1 MKIYIVTSNKKK
13 EKELSKYFKNIGLK
27 TYHLTTMNNNNEDI
41 FLKNGDSCLII
52 SEQTKLISQD
62 TGRLSLLDKFEE
74 VVHEST
80 VSATYIEKKN
90 NEVIKTKNYF
100 TASVEGF
107 LFPSLKTERE
117 DVYNWDEIFF
127 SGKSMQSYQHMKDKG
142 IKNSA
147 RDIAFAKLIN
157 EMNYLFKFETK
168 VNLNFNKLEKDE
180 VISFESFLKDLIDN
194 NKYYKC
200 CKDNLFFNNLLS
212 NIINDG
218 IFVRRASDKSQ
229 RNYWLP
235 GLNAGI
241 PLTPKKD
248 DVHEITFM
256 FHDIMHFI
264 FPDLII
270 TGNDKLSK
278 NKYIISRMMSEA
290 FTIVLADIFFVSI
303 LKDNGVQYDFSKRK
317 IYPLFE
323 NMKFEISLNNIDKIR
338 NLLWANVCFALLGE
352 DQPLLDIVNN
362 EKAFYDYKNKYQRF
376 FQEDYRWTLNNY
388 KNISKNHLINKKW
401 YEYIKT
407 NFGSIIYSTEDYCS
421 QINNEMPIKEQISV
435 IFDEM
440 FNKIINM
447 SLSYKEYN
455 EGITLTNAFNR
466 YISGQCYI
474 FYKYETTYNSL
485 FLEQIM
491 NITSKGIHSFDDI
504 VYIRSIYK
512 AYLNKLETDNLI
524 TQYDKEKFENIFPV
538 FDPFY
543 VFYDRN
549 DNESFQDTLNIVY
562 SQKNRGLYV

>member
-1 MKIYIVTSNKKK
+1 MGAIMKIYIVTSNKKK

-27 TYHLTTMNNNNEDI
+27 TYHLTAMNNNHEEVY
-41 FLKNGDSCLII
+41 LKNGDSCLII
-52 SEQTKLISQD
+52 SEQTKLISND

-74 VVHEST
+74 VIHEST
-80 VSATYIEKKN
+80 VSATHIEKKN
-90 NEVIKTKNYF
+90 NEIIKTKNYF

-127 SGKSMQSYQHMKDKG
+127 SGKSMQSYQNMKDKG

-147 RDIAFAKLIN
+147 RDIAFSKLIN

-168 VNLNFNKLEKDE
+168 VNLNFNKVEKDE

-194 NKYYKC
+194 NKYYKH
-200 CKDNLFFNNLLS
+200 CKNNLFFNNLLS

-303 LKDNGVQYDFSKRK
+303 LKDSGVKYDFSKRK

-323 NMKFEISLNNIDKIR
+323 NIKFGINLNNIDKIR
-338 NLLWANVCFALLGE
+338 DLLWANVCFALLGE
-352 DQPLLDIVNN
+352 DKPLLDIVNN
-362 EKAFYDYKNKYQRF
+362 QDAFNDYKSKYQRF

-388 KNISKNHLINKKW
+388 KNISKNHLTNKKW
-401 YEYIKT
+401 YEYIKN
-407 NFGSIIYSTEDYCS
+407 NFGPIIYSTEDYCP

-455 EGITLTNAFNR
+455 EETALTNAFNR

-485 FLEQIM
+485 FLQQIM
-491 NITSKGIHSFDDI
+491 NITSKGIHGFDDI

-524 TQYDKEKFENIFPV
+524 SNYDKEKFENIFPV

-543 VFYDRN
+543 VFYDKN
-549 DNESFQDTLNIVY
+549 NNESFQDTLNMVY
-562 SQKNRGLYV
+562 SQKK